1 MDLYMSDIFYLSNE
15 GMEEVFVYFIYVK
28 LKLNYV
34 NSGRTAVTTLGRNML
49 Y

>member
-1 MDLYMSDIFYLSNE
+1 MSDIFCLSNE

-28 LKLNYV
+28 LSLDLNYM
-34 NSGRTAVTTLGRNML
+34 NFGRTAVTTLGRNML